1 MTSRTKGS
9 VQLDTPPAFSLGT
22 GLVTCLVIIVE
33 RSRDSLIRRRCIN
46 VLQRINL
53 RGIFDTDYLVAYS
66 QAIVEHE
73 EGLARL
79 VSHDL
84 GPEFRA
90 SDIPK
95 AARLQEV
102 VMSPSYHASN
112 FEFYKRERVGMVYVT
127 GCHGID
133 GNGLQLGEK
142 KIQMFPGG
150 ENVSHH
156 TAHSSTPLTGH

>member
-46 VLQRINL
+46 ILQRINL